1 MERKIKKPPGVA
13 GNKIVKQ
20 MANMPSAKKTKW
32 HPAFCEAVQQE
43 LSDYRDSL
51 EFKYEHPL
59 NSEPL
64 CIDLLII
71 KKPKDVV
78 IDKNIARIFRA
89 DNILEYKSPGDYFSV
104 NDFLK
109 VNAYANLYAS
119 ITPGVDFAELTLTFV
134 ENRHPRKL
142 LKYLTET
149 RDYTVKETSPGI
161 YIVSG
166 DYLPIQIIESGKLSE
181 QENLWLKSLK
191 KDLQTVNV
199 GVIINEVDKSG
210 NKASLSAYLDVLLRA
225 NPKAFMEARNM
236 AKRKRSP
243 TFEEVFT
250 EAGIIPEWIERG
262 RVQGLEKGLEQGR
275 EEVARNALAEGIPIE
290 LIMKISGF
298 DEEALKQIQARL

>member
-1 MERKIKKPPGVA
+1 MERKNKKGR
-13 GNKIVKQ
+13 G
-20 MANMPSAKKTKW
+20 KTQW
-32 HPAFCEAVQQE
+32 HPAFCEAIQQE

-51 EFKYEHPL
+51 EFKFEHPL

-89 DNILEYKSPGDYFSV
+89 DNILEYKSPGDYLSV

-109 VNAYANLYAS
+109 VNAYANLYAV

-142 LKYLTET
+142 LQYLTGT
-149 RDYTVKETSPGI
+149 RGYTVEETSPGI
-161 YIVSG
+161 YKVSG

-191 KDLQTVNV
+191 KGLQTSKV
-199 GVIINEVDKSG
+199 GVIINEIDKSG
-210 NKASLSAYLDVLLRA
+210 NKTSLSAYLDVLLRA
-225 NPKAFMEARNM
+225 NPEAFSEARNM

-250 EAGIIPEWIERG
+250 RAGIIPEWIERG
-262 RVQGLEKGLEQGR
+262 RVQGR
-275 EEVARNALAEGIPIE
+275 YEVARKMKEMGDPIE
-290 LIMKISGF
+290 KIHAITGLPTETIAKLGTDSQ
-298 DEEALKQIQARL
+298 ELPE